1 MSGVL
6 STGNFYKG
14 DNFYQYRCVCN
25 DGETTLYSN
34 SNNPPLCNGCPTVSV
49 STRSRARAF
58 RYRNAA
64 GDEKN
69 TTLSGGIFSTAR
81 YIAIVGILA
90 LGAYLLTKKTK

>member
-49 STRSRARAF
+49 SPRSRARASSW
-58 RYRNAA
+58 RSVSGN
-64 GDEKN
+64 EENKKN
-69 TTLSGGIFSTAR
+69 ESGFFQ
-81 YIAIVGILA
+81 LA
-90 LGAYLLTKKTK
+90 LIAGVVAIGAYFLTKKMK

>member
-34 SNNPPLCNGCPTVSV
+34 SNNPPLCNGCPTVSASPRNRV
-49 STRSRARAF
+49 RDF
-58 RYRNAA
+58 RYRNVS
-64 GDEKN
+64 GDEKKN
-69 TTLSGGIFSTAR
+69 KLAGGIFSLAAIAGA
-81 YIAIVGILA
+81 IAI
-90 LGAYLLTKKTK
+90 GAYFLTKKTK